1 MTPILV
7 HRVIARL
14 NTGGPAM
21 HVVHLA
27 EGLDPRV
34 FETRLITGRITEDEG
49 DMTYYALDRGVDV
62 IEIAG
67 MSHPLSPWKDVRTLL
82 TLFRIFRRERPA
94 IVHTH
99 TAKAG
104 TVGRLAALAAGVP
117 VIVHTFHGH
126 VLGGLYFSRLRTR
139 FFLEIERQLARATDR
154 LVVLTHRQ
162 AREMAEDLG
171 VAPAERFAV
180 IPLGLDLQAFAEVDR
195 SEARTRLRE
204 SLGIEEDR
212 PVIGIVGRMVPVKN
226 HELLF
231 DAVAVL
237 RERMDP
243 EPHVVV
249 VGSGEREGV
258 LRRYGAE
265 KGLDRLVHWLG
276 WRQDLPE
283 IYPAFGVT
291 ALTSLDE
298 GTPVSL
304 MESLAAGTPV
314 VSRAVGGVPEILEDR
329 ALGRLVWHASPEA
342 FADALEETLRSP
354 PDAATRTRAR
364 ETVLE
369 RYSTERLAGD
379 MERLYTEALG
389 RVGVT
394 VGEGR

>member
-27 EGLDPRV
+27 EALDPER
-34 FETRLITGRITEDEG
+34 FRTRLITGRITEDEG
-49 DMTYYALDRGVDV
+49 DMTYYARDRGVDV
-62 IEIAG
+62 VEIGG
-67 MSHPLSPWKDVRTLL
+67 MSRLLSPWNDLRTLL
-82 TLFRIFRRERPA
+82 RLFRIFRRERPT

-126 VLGGLYFSRLRTR
+126 VLGGLYFSGLKTR

-154 LVVLTHRQ
+154 LIVLTEQQ
-162 AREMAEDLG
+162 AREMSEDLC

-180 IPLGLDLQAFAEVDR
+180 IPLGLDLQPFADVDR
-195 SEARTRLRE
+195 GKARRRLRDQ
-204 SLGIEEDR
+204 LGLEDDR

-231 DAVAVL
+231 DAVEVL
-237 RERMDP
+237 AERMDP
-243 EPHVVV
+243 APHVVV
-249 VGSGEREGV
+249 VGSGEREAL
-258 LRRYGAE
+258 LRDYVVE
-265 KGLDRLVHWLG
+265 KELDRLVH
-276 WRQDLPE
+276 
-283 IYPAFGVT
+283 VT

-304 MESLAAGTPV
+304 LESLASGTPV
-314 VSRAVGGVPEILEDR
+314 VSRAVGGVPEILEEGR
-329 ALGRLVWHASPEA
+329 LGRLVWSAS
-342 FADALEETLRSP
+342 ADELADVLETALGDPPSAET
-354 PDAATRTRAR
+354 R
-364 ETVLE
+364 ETARKQVLE
-369 RYSTERLAGD
+369 RYSIERLAGD
-379 MERLYTEALG
+379 MERLYTEALARG
-389 RVGVT
+389 GIYY
-394 VGEGR
+394 GER